1 MNQKLIPEKS
11 RSINYDQIT
20 FKTKSK
26 SPSKFQIERI
36 YMPVKDKQRLS
47 GHNLLERSSKKHS
60 RPKISYSAS
69 MRRLDS
75 NQKLQAHWRWNGI
88 VDYFNNL
95 RREPDISTWAN
106 SINENSLHSMLKNYQ
121 EKENQWQHERS
132 KLKNDLECLNEELKA
147 IRGFIWDQKLPNNT
161 LEVQA
166 TNDDKVIPSFIRA
179 CNMVLSDSDSK
190 IKSPL
195 RISPANIFRKS
206 TSKKRSSQT
215 IFRSY
220 SGDKGGK
227 LPIEQSNKTVN
238 YFVTPEISNNERLSS
253 KFFYPAPID
262 PQLTISNDR
271 LTRMLF
277 GGSSKSDVQINN
289 TKSIFSGT
297 RPKNSKNFS
306 KWFIQKF

>member
-1 MNQKLIPEKS
+1 
-11 RSINYDQIT
+11 
-20 FKTKSK
+20 
-26 SPSKFQIERI
+26 
-36 YMPVKDKQRLS
+36 
-47 GHNLLERSSKKHS
+47 
-60 RPKISYSAS
+60 
-69 MRRLDS
+69 
-75 NQKLQAHWRWNGI
+75 
-88 VDYFNNL
+88 
-95 RREPDISTWAN
+95 
-106 SINENSLHSMLKNYQ
+106 MLKNYQ
-121 EKENQWQHERS
+121 EKENQWKHERS

-147 IRGFIWDQKLPNNT
+147 IRGFICDQKLPNKT
-161 LEVQA
+161 LEVHA

-206 TSKKRSSQT
+206 STKKRSSQA

-227 LPIEQSNKTVN
+227 LPIEHSNQTVN
-238 YFVTPEISNNERLSS
+238 YFVTPEISNNERLTS

-277 GGSSKSDVQINN
+277 SGSSKSDVQINN

-306 KWFIQKF
+306 K